1 MPTNLEARK
10 IKNSERKASSTRSNP
25 MTQKINVSK
34 VLVRNSEGKFL
45 ALQKSE
51 NYDWKAGKW
60 ELPGGK
66 IEGEEDR
73 FEAGIRELKAETDL
87 NVKDLRDVVRLEVEE
102 FSEEKPIVNCWIL
115 HTESFSG
122 EIELSDEHQ
131 DYRWVAAEEFI
142 SMDWH
147 RDAGYEIPVMKHV
160 EKYLIE

>member
-1 MPTNLEARK
+1 MTEK
-10 IKNSERKASSTRSNP
+10 ID
-25 MTQKINVSK
+25 VSK
-34 VLVRNSEGKFL
+34 VLVQNSKKKFL

-102 FSEEKPIVNCWIL
+102 FSEEKPVVNCLIL
-115 HTESFSG
+115 YTDSFSG
-122 EIELSDEHQ
+122 EVELSDEHQ
-131 DYRWVAAEEFI
+131 NYRWVSAEEF
-142 SMDWH
+142 MDLNWH
-147 RDAGYEIPVMKHV
+147 RDAGYEIPVMKNI
-160 EKYLIE
+160 EKYLD